1 MTTKVDVTTLSI
13 VLNGYFED
21 SSYIT
26 GAQATRDD
34 FEVFNALPQ
43 APSADKYPHLARWY
57 KTISNTEASVEEKCE
72 HPDCG
77 CEVIECSDKNECEDC
92 DDCEAPAPN
101 PNECEHPDCGCEV
114 IKSDTNEGE
123 QDDEDFELFGSDD
136 EEDEEAAKLRAKNL
150 AEYKAKKAQKGPGPA
165 AKTTVVYHV
174 KPWDID
180 TDLDELET
188 MIRAIQP
195 DGLVWGQVAKR
206 THVAFGIHRLEIYN
220 VVEDEKVSVE
230 DIKEQIE
237 GFEDHVQS
245 VDIALMSKI

>member
-1 MTTKVDVTTLSI
+1 MTTK
-13 VLNGYFED
+13 D

-34 FEVFNALPQ
+34 FEVFSALPQ

-101 PNECEHPDCGCEV
+101 PNE
-114 IKSDTNEGE
+114 T
-123 QDDEDFELFGSDD
+123 ELFGSDD

-245 VDIALMSKI
+245 VDIALISKI

>member
-1 MTTKVDVTTLSI
+1 MTTIVDVTTLSI

-21 SSYIT
+21 SSFIT
-26 GAQATRDD
+26 GAQPTNDD

-57 KTISNTEASVEEKCE
+57 KTIANTEAPTKCE
-72 HPDCG
+72 HP
-77 CEVIECSDKNECEDC
+77 
-92 DDCEAPAPN
+92 A
-101 PNECEHPDCGCEV
+101 CGCEV
-114 IKSDTNEGE
+114 IKSSNEPEPE
-123 QDDEDFELFGSDD
+123 QEDEDDDEDFDLFGSDD
-136 EEDEEAAKLRAKNL
+136 DDSEAEEIRAKIV
-150 AEYKAKKAQKGPGPA
+150 ADYKARKAQKGPLPA

-188 MIRAIQP
+188 KIRAIQM

-206 THVAFGIHRLEIYN
+206 TPVAFGIHHLEIYN
-220 VVEDEKVSVE
+220 VVEDEKVSVD
-230 DIKEQIE
+230 DIVELIE

-245 VDIALMSKI
+245 VDIALMSKV

>member
-1 MTTKVDVTTLSI
+1 MTTIVDVTTLSI

-21 SSYIT
+21 SSFIT
-26 GAQATRDD
+26 GAQPTNDD
-34 FEVFNALPQ
+34 FEVFNALPH
-43 APSADKYPHLARWY
+43 APSADKHPHLARWY
-57 KTISNTEASVEEKCE
+57 KTIANTEAPAKCE
-72 HPDCG
+72 HP
-77 CEVIECSDKNECEDC
+77 
-92 DDCEAPAPN
+92 A
-101 PNECEHPDCGCEV
+101 CGCEV
-114 IKSDTNEGE
+114 IKSNDKPEQENENKDE
-123 QDDEDFELFGSDD
+123 DEDFDLFGSDD
-136 EEDEEAAKLRAKNL
+136 EDSEAEEIKAKIVAD
-150 AEYKAKKAQKGPGPA
+150 YKAKKAQKGPLPA

-188 MIRAIQP
+188 KIRGIQM

-230 DIKEQIE
+230 DIVELIE
-237 GFEDHVQS
+237 GFVDHVQS